1 MNAAIATPIA
11 PVTAEIATAPAKI
24 TDWTEADFR
33 AQVNVFVNSQKE
45 FVNGVTRC
53 TLYAV
58 RAAMMNSNNQPL
70 NYILG
75 NLSEKLRPAW
85 TSWLFY
91 FAPFALSGGKDAS
104 TITLDDGTI
113 VDLKSSIKL
122 VAKRCDEL
130 CDAAEI
136 DKLAR
141 DKGGNVNDPAGMM
154 RLCDYVIGSLR
165 SAPRFDTWK
174 REKSTGRGDKPLTE
188 EEVMTKYTSLANKL
202 NKLIEQAKASGVH
215 DVRKFPGIETPH
227 GLEYYIQMLENADE
241 NDMSDDVLAKVRL
254 LKGESLP
261 FASLIKLMSNC
272 DRSNLTPEH
281 FFIEQELFYEEVLK
295 SAVVHGIEL

>member
-33 AQVNVFVNSQKE
+33 AQVNVFVHSQKE

-58 RAAMMNSNNQPL
+58 RVAMMNSNNQPL

-91 FAPFALSGGKDAS
+91 FAPFALSGGKDS
-104 TITLDDGTI
+104 TAITLDDGTI

-174 REKSTGRGDKPLTE
+174 KDKTAGRGDKPLTE
-188 EEVMTKYTSLANKL
+188 EEVMTKYTSITNKL
-202 NKLIEQAKASGVH
+202 NKLLEQAKASGVH

-227 GLEYYIQMLENADE
+227 GLDYYIQMLENADE

-272 DRSNLTPEH
+272 DRSNLTPE
-281 FFIEQELFYEEVLK
+281 QELFYEEVLK

>member
-130 CDAAEI
+130 CDTAEI

-141 DKGGNVNDPAGMM
+141 DKGGNINDPAGMM

-174 REKSTGRGDKPLTE
+174 KDKTAGRGDKPLTE
-188 EEVMTKYTSLANKL
+188 EEVMTKYTSITNKL
-202 NKLIEQAKASGVH
+202 NKLLEQAKASGVH

-261 FASLIKLMSNC
+261 FMSMIKLLSNC
-272 DRSNLTPEH
+272 DRSNLTP
-281 FFIEQELFYEEVLK
+281 EQELFYEEVLK

>member
-1 MNAAIATPIA
+1 
-11 PVTAEIATAPAKI
+11 
-24 TDWTEADFR
+24 
-33 AQVNVFVNSQKE
+33 
-45 FVNGVTRC
+45 
-53 TLYAV
+53 
-58 RAAMMNSNNQPL
+58 MMNSNNQPL

-91 FAPFALSGGKDAS
+91 FAPFALSGGKDS
-104 TITLDDGTI
+104 TAITLDDGTI

-174 REKSTGRGDKPLTE
+174 KDKTAGRGDKPLTE

-215 DVRKFPGIETPH
+215 DARKFPGIETPH

-241 NDMSDDVLAKVRL
+241 NDMSEDVLNKVRL
-254 LKGESLP
+254 LKGERLP
-261 FASLIKLMSNC
+261 FSSLIKLMSSC
-272 DRSNLTPEH
+272 DTSNLTP
-281 FFIEQELFYEEVLK
+281 EQELFYEEVLK

>member
-141 DKGGNVNDPAGMM
+141 DKGGNINDPAGMM

-174 REKSTGRGDKPLTE
+174 KDKTAGRGDKPLTE
-188 EEVMTKYTSLANKL
+188 EEVMTKYTSITNKL
-202 NKLIEQAKASGVH
+202 NKLLEQAKASGVH
-215 DVRKFPGIETPH
+215 DARKFPGIEAPH
-227 GLEYYIQMLENADE
+227 GLDYYIQILENADE

-261 FASLIKLMSNC
+261 FTSLIKLLSNC
-272 DRSNLTPEH
+272 DRSNLTPE
-281 FFIEQELFYEEVLK
+281 QDLFYEEVLK

>member
-85 TSWLFY
+85 TAWLFY
-91 FAPFALSGGKDAS
+91 FAPFALSGGEGCQLYHARRR
-104 TITLDDGTI
+104 DD
-113 VDLKSSIKL
+113 
-122 VAKRCDEL
+122 C
-130 CDAAEI
+130 
-136 DKLAR
+136 
-141 DKGGNVNDPAGMM
+141 
-154 RLCDYVIGSLR
+154 
-165 SAPRFDTWK
+165 
-174 REKSTGRGDKPLTE
+174 
-188 EEVMTKYTSLANKL
+188 
-202 NKLIEQAKASGVH
+202 
-215 DVRKFPGIETPH
+215 
-227 GLEYYIQMLENADE
+227 
-241 NDMSDDVLAKVRL
+241 
-254 LKGESLP
+254 
-261 FASLIKLMSNC
+261 
-272 DRSNLTPEH
+272 
-281 FFIEQELFYEEVLK
+281 
-295 SAVVHGIEL
+295 

>member
-11 PVTAEIATAPAKI
+11 PVTAELATAPAKI

-141 DKGGNVNDPAGMM
+141 DKGGNINDPAGMM

-174 REKSTGRGDKPLTE
+174 REKTAGRGDKPLTE
-188 EEVMTKYTSLANKL
+188 EEVMTKYTSITNKL
-202 NKLIEQAKASGVH
+202 NKLLEQAKASGVH

-227 GLEYYIQMLENADE
+227 GLDYYIQMLENADE

-261 FASLIKLMSNC
+261 FTSLIKLLSNC
-272 DRSNLTPEH
+272 DRSNLTPE
-281 FFIEQELFYEEVLK
+281 QDLFYEEVLK

>member
-141 DKGGNVNDPAGMM
+141 DKGGNINDPAGMM

-174 REKSTGRGDKPLTE
+174 KDKTAGRGDKPLTE
-188 EEVMTKYTSLANKL
+188 EEVMTKYTSITNKL
-202 NKLIEQAKASGVH
+202 NKLLEQAKASGVH

-227 GLEYYIQMLENADE
+227 GLDYYIQMLENADE

-261 FASLIKLMSNC
+261 FMSMIKLLSNC
-272 DRSNLTPEH
+272 DRSNLTP
-281 FFIEQELFYEEVLK
+281 EQELFYEEVLK

>member
-85 TSWLFY
+85 TAWLFY

-104 TITLDDGTI
+104 SITLDDGTI

-174 REKSTGRGDKPLTE
+174 REKSGGRGDKPLTE
-188 EEVMTKYTSLANKL
+188 EEVMTKYTSITNKL
-202 NKLIEQAKASGVH
+202 NKLLEQAK
-215 DVRKFPGIETPH
+215 
-227 GLEYYIQMLENADE
+227 EYYIQMLENADE
-241 NDMSDDVLAKVRL
+241 NDMSEDVLTKVRL
-254 LKGESLP
+254 LKGERLP
-261 FASLIKLMSNC
+261 FTSLLKMVSNC
-272 DRSNLTPEH
+272 DTTNLSA
-281 FFIEQELFYEEVLK
+281 EEEYIYNTLLNA
-295 SAVVHGIEL
+295 AVEKGIEL

>member
-11 PVTAEIATAPAKI
+11 PVTAELATAPAKI

-136 DKLAR
+136 DKLTR
-141 DKGGNVNDPAGMM
+141 DKGGNINDPAGMM

-174 REKSTGRGDKPLTE
+174 KDKTAGRGDKPLTE
-188 EEVMTKYTSLANKL
+188 EEVMTKYTSITNKL
-202 NKLIEQAKASGVH
+202 NKLLEQAKASGVH

-227 GLEYYIQMLENADE
+227 GLDYYIQMLENADE

-261 FASLIKLMSNC
+261 FMSMIKLLSNC
-272 DRSNLTPEH
+272 DRSNLTP
-281 FFIEQELFYEEVLK
+281 EQELFYEEVLK

>member
-141 DKGGNVNDPAGMM
+141 DKGGNINDPAGMM

-174 REKSTGRGDKPLTE
+174 REKTAGRGDKPLTE
-188 EEVMTKYTSLANKL
+188 EEVMTKYTSITNKL
-202 NKLIEQAKASGVH
+202 NKLLEQAKASGVH

-227 GLEYYIQMLENADE
+227 GLDYYIQMLENADE

-261 FASLIKLMSNC
+261 FTSLIKLLSNC
-272 DRSNLTPEH
+272 DRSNLTPE
-281 FFIEQELFYEEVLK
+281 QDLFYEEVLK

>member
-1 MNAAIATPIA
+1 MNATVIEPIA
-11 PVTAEIATAPAKI
+11 PATADIATAPAKI
-24 TDWTEADFR
+24 TEWTDADFR
-33 AQVNVFVNSQKE
+33 SQVNLFVNSQKE

-58 RAAMMNSNNQPL
+58 RAAMMSSNNQPL

-85 TSWLFY
+85 TAWLFY

-104 TITLDDGTI
+104 SITLDDGTI

-174 REKSTGRGDKPLTE
+174 REKTTTRGDKPLTE
-188 EEVMTKYTSLANKL
+188 EEVMTKYTSLSNKL
-202 NKLIEQAKASGVH
+202 SKLLEQAKASGVH
-215 DVRKFPGIETPH
+215 DARKFPGIETQH
-227 GLEYYIQMLENADE
+227 SLDYYVQLLENADE
-241 NDMSDDVLAKVRL
+241 NDMTEGVLNKVRL
-254 LKGESLP
+254 LKGERLP
-261 FASLIKLMSNC
+261 FDTVRKLISQCDTSNMS
-272 DRSNLTPEH
+272 PAE
-281 FFIEQELFYEEVLK
+281 ELFYEEVLK

>member
-33 AQVNVFVNSQKE
+33 AQVNVFVHSQKE

-165 SAPRFDTWK
+165 SAPCFDTWK
-174 REKSTGRGDKPLTE
+174 KDKTAGRGDKPLTE
-188 EEVMTKYTSLANKL
+188 EEVMAKYTSITNKL

-272 DRSNLTPEH
+272 DRSNLTPE
-281 FFIEQELFYEEVLK
+281 QELFYEEVLK

>member
-141 DKGGNVNDPAGMM
+141 DKGGNINDPAGMM

-174 REKSTGRGDKPLTE
+174 KDKTAGRGDKPLTE
-188 EEVMTKYTSLANKL
+188 EEVMTKYTSITNKL
-202 NKLIEQAKASGVH
+202 NKLLEQAKASGVH
-215 DVRKFPGIETPH
+215 DARKFPGIETPH
-227 GLEYYIQMLENADE
+227 GLDYYIQMLENADE

-261 FASLIKLMSNC
+261 FTSLIKLLSNC
-272 DRSNLTPEH
+272 DRSNLTPE
-281 FFIEQELFYEEVLK
+281 QDLFYEEVLK
-295 SAVVHGIEL
+295 SAIVHGIEL

>member
-11 PVTAEIATAPAKI
+11 PVTAELATAPAKI

-141 DKGGNVNDPAGMM
+141 DKGGNINDPAGMM

-174 REKSTGRGDKPLTE
+174 KDKTAGRGDKPLTE
-188 EEVMTKYTSLANKL
+188 EEVMAKYTSITNKL

-215 DVRKFPGIETPH
+215 DVRKFPSIETPH
-227 GLEYYIQMLENADE
+227 GLDYYIQMLENADE

-261 FASLIKLMSNC
+261 FTSLIKLLSNC
-272 DRSNLTPEH
+272 DRSNLTP
-281 FFIEQELFYEEVLK
+281 EQELFYEEVLK

>member
-1 MNAAIATPIA
+1 MNAAIATPIT

-104 TITLDDGTI
+104 SITLDDGTI

-188 EEVMTKYTSLANKL
+188 EEVMAKYTSLSNKL
-202 NKLIEQAKASGVH
+202 NKLLEQAKASGVH
-215 DVRKFPGIETPH
+215 DARKFPGIEAPH
-227 GLEYYIQMLENADE
+227 GLDYYIQILENADE
-241 NDMSDDVLAKVRL
+241 NDMSEDVLNKVRL
-254 LKGESLP
+254 LKGERLP
-261 FASLIKLMSNC
+261 FTSLLKMVSNC
-272 DRSNLTPEH
+272 DTTNLSA
-281 FFIEQELFYEEVLK
+281 EEEYIYNTLLNA
-295 SAVVHGIEL
+295 AVEKGIEL

>member
-11 PVTAEIATAPAKI
+11 PVTAELATAPAKI

-141 DKGGNVNDPAGMM
+141 DKGGNINDPAGMI

-174 REKSTGRGDKPLTE
+174 KDKTAGRGDKPLTE
-188 EEVMTKYTSLANKL
+188 EEVMTKYTSITNKL
-202 NKLIEQAKASGVH
+202 NKLLEQAKASGVH

-227 GLEYYIQMLENADE
+227 GLDYYIQMLENADE

-261 FASLIKLMSNC
+261 FTSLIKLLSNC
-272 DRSNLTPEH
+272 DRSNLTPE
-281 FFIEQELFYEEVLK
+281 QDLFYEEVLK